1 MKKYIV
7 IGFAAS
13 VFWGHLNGQINRD
26 SSSNGNQNELSNK
39 DTTKI
44 GTVEIKVQKS
54 IIENQADKLVYNAT
68 EDLTSQGQSASD
80 LLAKVPMVD
89 VDMDGNVSLRGNR
102 NVRFLVNGR
111 PSGLISGSPA
121 DALRALSADD
131 IEKIEVITNPSSKYD
146 ADGSGGI
153 INIIMKKKI
162 VGNSGS
168 LRMGIGTR
176 SAHFGGQY
184 STVKGKNNFSA
195 SAGGHFW
202 RSWGDVTTTRT
213 NLNSFGENWILKQN
227 GYANNWGGGPRITL
241 NLDRQISDKKSL
253 VFTLGTNSQM
263 RSNKQDWI
271 NLQGLTDLQKTSDQN
286 VNRFNFGLGYDL
298 GFDYRKKYDKKDR
311 EFSFAGL
318 MAIGTGN
325 DDYLAERDYYGFVV
339 LNEKEKSLNST
350 LNNETSLQLDYT
362 EPFSKALKGEFGAKA
377 IWRTVNSDYI
387 FSFYNDTSKAFIE
400 AKERTNG
407 LAYYQNVY
415 SGYAQLNY
423 LFAKVYSVRLGVRYE
438 MTDFGGKSTVNQQNS
453 FKGTPY
459 GNVVPSFNVSRSIGQ
474 GGFVR
479 FNYNRRIQRPSLFY
493 LNPYVNTS
501 DPFNVSQGN
510 PYLSPEFG
518 DNFEFSFGNYTK
530 VGGYG
535 FNIFHKRVDQAI
547 ETYRTVNANDV
558 YVTTYGNFGLNR
570 QNGFDFNLN
579 FRGKGWSL
587 FFNGGAGL
595 IQISTLIDTGAIS
608 GLSVRGITYS
618 AGLRGNVKIGKNWM
632 IEAFSRVNAPSYSLQ
647 GYSQNWLFHMIGF
660 KRQFKNEKGGI
671 GFGFDNPFTPVVHLK
686 TENIG
691 NGFTYLQDR
700 ELNMWG
706 VRINF
711 DYKFGKINSQ
721 PENIREIKIKNED
734 LKNGDGQGGM

>member
-13 VFWGHLNGQINRD
+13 VFWGHLSGQINRD

-438 MTDFGGKSTVNQQNS
+438 MTDFGGKSTVNPQNS

-721 PENIREIKIKNED
+721 PENIIEIKIKNED

>member
-1 MKKYIV
+1 MNRYKLV
-7 IGFAAS
+7 
-13 VFWGHLNGQINRD
+13 VFLLGCFLGHLNAQVSGD
-26 SSSNGNQNELSNK
+26 SASLEKKTSEAKK
-39 DTTKI
+39 DTGKI
-44 GTVEIKVQKS
+44 QAVEIKVQRS
-54 IIENQADKLVYNAT
+54 IIENQADKLVYNAS
-68 EDLTSQGQSASD
+68 EDITSQGQSASD

-131 IEKIEVITNPSSKYD
+131 IERIEVITNPSSKYD

-162 VGNSGS
+162 VGNTGN
-168 LRMGIGTR
+168 LRLGIGTR

-184 STVKGKNNFSA
+184 SSVRGKNNFSA

-202 RSWGDVTTTRT
+202 RSWGDVVTTRT
-213 NLNSFGENWILKQN
+213 NVNTLGENWVLKQN

-241 NLDRQISDKKSL
+241 NLDRQIDDKQSL
-253 VFTLGTNSQM
+253 VLTVGTNSQM
-263 RSNKQDWI
+263 RSNKQDWT
-271 NLQGLTDLQKTSDQN
+271 NLQGLSALQKTSDQSAD
-286 VNRFNFGLGYDL
+286 RFNFGMGYDL
-298 GFDYRKKYDKKDR
+298 GFDYRKKFDKKDR
-311 EFSFAGL
+311 EFSISGL

-325 DDYLAERDYYGFVV
+325 DDYLAKRDFYGIIVT
-339 LNEKEKSLNST
+339 NEQEQSLNST
-350 LNNETSLQLDYT
+350 LNNETSLQVDYT
-362 EPFSKALKGEFGAKA
+362 EPFTQAIKGEFGAKA
-377 IWRTVNSDYI
+377 IFRTVNSDYL
-387 FSFYNDTSKAFIE
+387 FSFYNDTLGDFIE
-400 AKERTNG
+400 AKDRTNG
-407 LAYYQNVY
+407 LEYYQNVY
-415 SGYAQLNY
+415 AAYGQLNY
-423 LFAKVYSVRLGVRYE
+423 SFAKKYSVRFGLRYE
-438 MTDFGGKSTVNQQNS
+438 MTEFGGALSQSQKSE
-453 FKGTPY
+453 FKGDPY
-459 GNVVPSFNVSRSIGQ
+459 ANLVPSFNISRSIGK
-474 GGFVR
+474 GGFAR

-501 DPFNVSQGN
+501 DPLNVSQGN

-547 ETYRTVNANDV
+547 ETYRTVNANDI

-570 QNGFDFNLN
+570 QNGFDFNVN

-595 IQISTLIDTGAIS
+595 VQISTLVDSGAIA
-608 GLSVRGITYS
+608 GLSVLGVTYS
-618 AGLRGNVKIGKNWM
+618 AGLRGNVKLGKHWM
-632 IEAFSRVNAPSYSLQ
+632 LEAFSRVNAPSFSLQ
-647 GYSQNWLFHMIGF
+647 GYSQNWLFHTIGF
-660 KRQFKNEKGGI
+660 KRQFKNDQGGI
-671 GFGFDNPFTPVVHLK
+671 GFGFDNPFSPVVHLK
-686 TENIG
+686 TENQG

-711 DYKFGKINSQ
+711 DYKLGKISSQ

>member
-13 VFWGHLNGQINRD
+13 VFWGHLSGQINRD